1 AWSSPPMSVRV
12 RVYGFL
18 AIVAAL
24 VASWYLVNQYY
35 FGDDLARANSKQ
47 PANKEKKADDETV
60 PVELATAKQGPISS
74 YLTSTANLRPLRD
87 VVLATQ
93 SDGLVKRVL
102 VEEGD
107 FVDKEQMLCLLDDSE
122 FLIKL
127 KLTEQKLAQ
136 ARLQLEK
143 ARIREQKA
151 EVQITNTQAE
161 LKRKQKA
168 FAEKLVSEEEV
179 ATLRYR
185 LDELEHDERV
195 AASEVREFIHR
206 VEELEAEIE
215 QVKLELSRTR
225 IVAPFSG
232 YITERTVE
240 LGQTV
245 RNLDSLFRLG
255 AFSPLYADVHLSELD
270 AHRVRPGQTAMLSLG
285 SEGSVSIQG
294 RVLRIS
300 PIVDDS
306 TGTVKVTVE
315 LAPSKDAFKPGSFV
329 RVDIETDSRL
339 NVVLIPK
346 RALLEEDGENF
357 IFVAKGDSAR
367 RRKVTLGYETARE
380 VEVREG
386 VSVGESIVVAGQGN
400 LKEGAKIREVES

>member
-1 AWSSPPMSVRV
+1 MAVRV
-12 RVYGFL
+12 KVYVFLGIL
-18 AIVAAL
+18 AILLAG
-24 VASWYLVNQYY
+24 WYAVDQYY
-35 FGDDLARANSKQ
+35 FGDDVARANSKQ
-47 PANKEKKADDETV
+47 PAKNERQSDDETV

-87 VVLATQ
+87 IVLATQ
-93 SDGLVKRVL
+93 SDGVVKRVL

-107 FVDKEQMLCLLDDSE
+107 FVDEEQLLCLLDDRE
-122 FLIKL
+122 LLIKL

-143 ARIREQKA
+143 ASIREQKA
-151 EVQITNTQAE
+151 EVQIANTHAE
-161 LKRKQKA
+161 LKRKQRA

-195 AASEVREFIHR
+195 AASEVREFTHR
-206 VEELEAEIE
+206 VEELETEIE

-255 AFSPLYADVHLSELD
+255 TFSPLYADVHLSELD
-270 AHRVRPGQTAMLSLG
+270 AHRVRSGQTATVSLG
-285 SEGSVSIQG
+285 SEESASIQG

-300 PIVDDS
+300 PVVDDS
-306 TGTVKVTVE
+306 TGTIKVTVE
-315 LAPSKDAFKPGSFV
+315 LAPARNAFKPGSFV
-329 RVDIETDSRL
+329 RVDIETDSRV
-339 NVVLIPK
+339 NAILIPK
-346 RALLEEDGENF
+346 RALLEEDGESF
-357 IFVAKGDSAR
+357 IFVTEGDTAH
-367 RRKVTLGYETARE
+367 RRKVTLGYETDRE

-386 VSVGESIVVAGQGN
+386 VSPGESVVVAGQGN